1 MQLIQQYDY
10 IFIELITKDIT
21 AS

>member
-1 MQLIQQYDY
+1 MI
-10 IFIELITKDIT
+10 IELITKDIT